1 MILHEMATIWALA
14 NCSSAKVQTNFV
26 EQLIQ
31 ATLRQVNCSF
41 AVGRKLTKSKKPYL
55 VYCFC
60 GELFVFEL
68 SLDQA
73 ARLGM
78 DDKGMLYGEN
88 ALSEPPIVKAEQTV
102 LLREVK
108 VDDALK
114 LDRNSR
120 ITGTLQYEAKQV
132 LLQPVAI
139 RAQYEPPGRSSVTGF
154 HHLFH
159 LAPREGTIQFSL
171 APIGDLPNRS
181 GKPFSGLL
189 PLFFQIWTD
198 SQTPKLQI
206 PESMPGKLG
215 KAYRASTLSLQVP
228 PQMPPLPGGHT
239 PESNSPP
246 LPDAPI
252 SDIRAVLVDV
262 T

>member
-55 VYCFC
+55 VYCFS

-68 SLDQA
+68 SPDQA
-73 ARLGM
+73 TRLGM
-78 DDKGMLYGEN
+78 DANGLVYGEN
-88 ALSEPPIVKAEQTV
+88 ALSELPIAKAEPTV

-108 VDDALK
+108 VDEAMK
-114 LDRNSR
+114 LDRNSP

-132 LLQPVAI
+132 SLQPVCI
-139 RAQYEPPGRSSVTGF
+139 RAKYEPPGRNSVTKY

-159 LAPREGTIQFSL
+159 LAPREGTIRFSL
-171 APIGDLPNRS
+171 APIGDLPDRS
-181 GKPFSGLL
+181 DKPFAGLL
-189 PLFFQIWTD
+189 PVFFRIWTD
-198 SQTPKLQI
+198 NQAQKLQI
-206 PESMPGKLG
+206 PEPMPGKLG
-215 KAYRASTLSLQVP
+215 RAYRASPRTLQAP
-228 PQMPPLPGGHT
+228 PQMLPPGIHNPQ
-239 PESNSPP
+239 SNSPP